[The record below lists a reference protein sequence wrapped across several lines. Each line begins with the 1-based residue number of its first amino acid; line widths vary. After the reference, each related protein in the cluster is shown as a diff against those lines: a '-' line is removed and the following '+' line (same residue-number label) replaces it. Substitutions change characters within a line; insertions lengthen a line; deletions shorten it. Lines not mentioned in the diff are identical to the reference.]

1 MPPRPEEVW
10 AAAMVSAALCAE
22 VRHHDDGSSD
32 SQYDLDIIRPGF
44 PVAAAEVVAAADSAS
59 IELWK
64 LMNGG
69 DGRWLIRNLRGGWMV
84 TVMATARYRRLRA
97 ELPALLAKLE
107 EAGLTALPGAAGG
120 AGLDRVARDLQVA
133 SAWQGDTSFPG
144 SVYLSI
150 ELPSERSG
158 GIVSESGDPLSKW
171 LGEFLR
177 EPGQADVLSK
187 LRRSGADQRHAFVLL
202 PGFSTAPFPVT
213 DILMRSDAA
222 LPSRAPDL
230 PAEITHLWAVS
241 TWNSGDGM
249 RWAPEVGWRRFS
261 RVAET
266 S

>member
-44 PVAAAEVVAAADSAS
+44 PVAAGEVVAAADSAS

-107 EAGLTALPGAAGG
+107 EAGLTALPVAAGG

-133 SAWQGDTSFPG
+133 SAWQGTRASLAASTSA
-144 SVYLSI
+144 SS
-150 ELPSERSG
+150 
-158 GIVSESGDPLSKW
+158 
-171 LGEFLR
+171 FLR
-177 EPGQADVLSK
+177 S
-187 LRRSGADQRHAFVLL
+187 
-202 PGFSTAPFPVT
+202 
-213 DILMRSDAA
+213 A
-222 LPSRAPDL
+222 LVALFPSRAIPCPSGLASSCASRARPTSCPSCDV
-230 PAEITHLWAVS
+230 PAPISDMHSSCYRGSQRL
-241 TWNSGDGM
+241 
-249 RWAPEVGWRRFS
+249 RFP
-261 RVAET
+261 
-266 S
+266 